1 MENGLKFYEYIKKHK
16 VVNDEDLA
24 FVKEREDNLYGD
36 QKHRPHVSDR
46 FQLIHEVGHKLFN
59 IDKNSLV
66 YSAHKS
72 FDRLPL
78 NNPDMNR
85 KGLHIFRMIFSRYRF
100 PKDQDTTFDKSGLV
114 IVNDFLKDE
123 FVKLVSDE
131 LTSYP
136 LVTFKTPDNLLIDAH
151 TPGLKHMLLDSP
163 LKDNILSY
171 IRCKPNQSNFHVDDA
186 SAKFRRNTFVQR
198 VLNKKDDNDEQKIMH
213 SDIFF
218 PAIKFWYFPDEVK
231 HEYGPFNFLEA
242 DVTSEP
248 FLDYFYEQSCAI
260 ANDSWD
266 RKRDRSHPEGSMRLF
281 DSEIEAMGLKRTSVA
296 VEANTLVIANVGNF
310 HARGDVT
317 KEWTR
322 NSVHG
327 SIRIERPFVT

>member
-1 MENGLKFYEYIKKHK
+1 MKFYEYIKKHK

-46 FQLIHEVGHKLFN
+46 FQLIQEVGHKLFN

-72 FDRLPL
+72 FDTLPL
-78 NNPDMNR
+78 NNPDMNKR
-85 KGLHIFRMIFSRYRF
+85 GLHIFRMVFSRYRF

-114 IVNDFLKDE
+114 ILNDFLKDE
-123 FVKLVSDE
+123 FVKLVSNE

-163 LKDNILSY
+163 LKDTILSY
-171 IRCKPNQSNFHVDDA
+171 IRCKPNQSTYHIDDA

-198 VLNKKDDNDEQKIMH
+198 VLNKKGDNDEQKIMH
-213 SDIFF
+213 SDIFLSL
-218 PAIKFWYFPDEVK
+218 I
-231 HEYGPFNFLEA
+231 H
-242 DVTSEP
+242 
-248 FLDYFYEQSCAI
+248 I
-260 ANDSWD
+260 
-266 RKRDRSHPEGSMRLF
+266 
-281 DSEIEAMGLKRTSVA
+281 
-296 VEANTLVIANVGNF
+296 
-310 HARGDVT
+310 
-317 KEWTR
+317 
-322 NSVHG
+322 
-327 SIRIERPFVT
+327 